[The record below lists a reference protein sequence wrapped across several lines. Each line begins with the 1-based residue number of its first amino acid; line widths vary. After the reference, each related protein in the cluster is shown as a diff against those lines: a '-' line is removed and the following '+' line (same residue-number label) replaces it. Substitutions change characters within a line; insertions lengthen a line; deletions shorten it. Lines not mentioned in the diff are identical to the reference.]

1 MDDLVATFSTLARVE
16 EHRAARAARQA
27 EASPPLSEAAS
38 AGEAQADPIVAL
50 FARMDTDGD
59 GR

>member
-16 EHRAARAARQA
+16 EHRAARAAKQQ
-27 EASPPLSEAAS
+27 
-38 AGEAQADPIVAL
+38 GEAGGAAGAAEQQADPLRAL

-59 GR
+59 GL